1 MQKTRIYVAAS
12 LATVA
17 AGTAIAATKLSD
29 KFSTSV
35 LNSIWTPYAD
45 GGTTLSPVGGA
56 LSASTDGS
64 GTAAVVIEGYQLS
77 GDSWKATVAARQ
89 VKAASALV
97 GSDTAFDAFMGLQYG
112 VLEDGADL
120 NSQSN
125 GYLLGVTIG
134 DGFAAAGWT
143 LYEDG
148 AETDGDAV
156 DLSTAKLLKGNV
168 TATYTSNKDRL
179 SIVVGKY
186 KKTFNFFMEDSPFFE
201 DASPYLGANVDGGVS
216 GTLFTFDNFSVTG
229 KGLVAAP

>member
-35 LNSIWTPYAD
+35 LNSMWTSYAD

-56 LSASTDGS
+56 LSAAADGS

-77 GDSWKATVAARQ
+77 SYSWKASVSARQ
-89 VKAASALV
+89 VKASSALMQA
-97 GSDTAFDAFMGLQYG
+97 AFDAFMGLQYG
-112 VLEDGADL
+112 PLDEGTDL

-125 GYLLGVTIG
+125 GYLIGVTIG
-134 DGFAAAGWT
+134 DGFASAGWS

-148 AETDGDAV
+148 EEIDGEGV
-156 DLSTAKLLKGNV
+156 ELSTAKLLKGNV

-186 KKTFNFFMEDSPFFE
+186 KKTFTFFMEDSPFFE
-201 DASPYLGANVDGGVS
+201 DAYPYLGANVEGDVS

-229 KGLVAAP
+229 KGLISAE

>member
-29 KFSTSV
+29 KFSSSV
-35 LNSIWTPYAD
+35 LNSMWTSYAD

-56 LSASTDGS
+56 LSAAADGS

-77 GDSWKATVAARQ
+77 SYSWKASVSARQ
-89 VKAASALV
+89 VKASSALMQA
-97 GSDTAFDAFMGLQYG
+97 AFDAFMGLQYG
-112 VLEDGADL
+112 PLDEGTDL

-125 GYLLGVTIG
+125 GYLIGVTIG
-134 DGFAAAGWT
+134 DGFASAGWS

-148 AETDGDAV
+148 AETDGDGIQ
-156 DLSTAKLLKGNV
+156 LSTAKLLKGNV

-186 KKTFNFFMEDSPFFE
+186 KKTFTFFMEDSPFFE
-201 DASPYLGANVDGGVS
+201 DAYPYLGANVEGDVS

-229 KGLVAAP
+229 KGLISAE

>member
-35 LNSIWTPYAD
+35 LNSMWTSYAD

-77 GDSWKATVAARQ
+77 SYSWKASVSARQ
-89 VKAASALV
+89 VKASSALMQA
-97 GSDTAFDAFMGLQYG
+97 AFDAFMGLQYG
-112 VLEDGADL
+112 PLDEGTDL

-125 GYLLGVTIG
+125 GYLIGVTIG
-134 DGFAAAGWT
+134 DGFASAGWS

-148 AETDGDAV
+148 AETDSDGIE
-156 DLSTAKLLKGNV
+156 LSTAKLLKGNV

-186 KKTFNFFMEDSPFFE
+186 KKTFTFFMEDSPFFE
-201 DASPYLGANVDGGVS
+201 DAYPYLGANVEGDVS

-229 KGLVAAP
+229 KGLISAE

>member
-35 LNSIWTPYAD
+35 LNSMWTSYAD

-64 GTAAVVIEGYQLS
+64 VTAAVVIEGYQLS
-77 GDSWKATVAARQ
+77 SYSWKASVSARQ
-89 VKAASALV
+89 VKASSALMQA
-97 GSDTAFDAFMGLQYG
+97 AFDAFMGLQYG
-112 VLEDGADL
+112 PLDEGTDL

-125 GYLLGVTIG
+125 GYLIGVTIG
-134 DGFAAAGWT
+134 DGFASAGWS

-148 AETDGDAV
+148 AETDSDGIE
-156 DLSTAKLLKGNV
+156 LSTAKLLKGNV

-186 KKTFNFFMEDSPFFE
+186 KKTFTFFMEDSPFFE
-201 DASPYLGANVDGGVS
+201 DAYPYLGANVEGDVS

-229 KGLVAAP
+229 KGLISAE

>member
-1 MQKTRIYVAAS
+1 MQKTGIYVAAS

-35 LNSIWTPYAD
+35 LNSIWTSYAD

-56 LSASTDGS
+56 LSAAADGS

-97 GSDTAFDAFMGLQYG
+97 GSNSAFDAFMGLQYG
-112 VLEDGADL
+112 MLEDGADL

-125 GYLLGVTIG
+125 GYVIGVTIG
-134 DGFAAAGWT
+134 DGFAAAGWS

-148 AETDGDAV
+148 ADIDGNDV
-156 DLSTAKLLKGNV
+156 ELSTAKLLKGSIS
-168 TATYTSNKDRL
+168 ATYISNKDRL
-179 SIVVGKY
+179 SIAVGKY
-186 KKTFNFFMEDSPFFE
+186 KQTFTFFMEDSPFFE
-201 DASPYLGANVDGGVS
+201 DAYPYLGANVDGDLAGQ
-216 GTLFTFDNFSVTG
+216 LFTFDNFSVTG
-229 KGLVAAP
+229 KGLISAQ